1 MTRRLPRRLP
11 RRLAWLPL
19 ALLACLPVLAHA
31 ARATDAART
40 LGQYHWQ
47 LSSATDHACQRL
59 AALFAHPQKPLQLD
73 FADGRMRISHTCN
86 AISGSYRVDGNTL
99 DVGALTH
106 TMMFCADKP
115 LMAME
120 RDASQRLHGTLSFKL
135 QRVGAQPQL
144 RLTTADGDTLLF
156 TGQPTPETRY
166 GSSGTTEFLEVAPQT
181 VPCTSPAMA
190 GKQCLS
196 ARDRHYA
203 SNGLKAGTPGQW
215 HPLEQPIDGYTHHPG
230 ERDVLR
236 VKRYT
241 IRHPATGAP
250 DHAYVLDMTVESETP
265 AAKH

>member
-1 MTRRLPRRLP
+1 MTRRLT
-11 RRLAWLPL
+11 WLPL
-19 ALLACLPVLAHA
+19 ALLACLPMLAHG
-31 ARATDAART
+31 ARATDATRT

-47 LSSATDHACQRL
+47 LSNATDHDGQRL
-59 AALFAHPQKPLQLD
+59 DAMFAHPQKPLQLD
-73 FADGRMRISHTCN
+73 FTDGRMRISHTCN

-120 RDASQRLHGTLSFKL
+120 RGASQRLQGALSFKL
-135 QRVGAQPQL
+135 QRAGAQPQL
-144 RLTTADGDTLLF
+144 RLINAAGDTLTF

-181 VPCTSPAMA
+181 VPCASKAMA

-196 ARDRHYA
+196 VRDRHYA
-203 SNGLKAGTPGQW
+203 GNGLKAGTPGPW
-215 HPLEQPIDGYTHHPG
+215 HPLEQPIDGYTHRPG
-230 ERDVLR
+230 ERNVLR
-236 VKRYT
+236 VKRYA

-250 DHAYVLDMTVESETP
+250 DHAYVLDMTVESEAPTAN
-265 AAKH
+265 AAEH